1 MAKIMALGDTGFGKT
16 TSLDGDEELG
26 IVGLLP
32 ADTYVISATSKPLP
46 SRGSMKKWPA
56 TKDFHTGS
64 TLADLKDF
72 RRIITNKPDV
82 AAHAITLL
90 GLVTNIHNIVIDD
103 TNYFMQDMYMEKAL
117 STGWD
122 APKMIGFQFN
132 KIFKAM
138 ESLPEDKNFIMLAH
152 MEEYAKPE
160 GKIGVRMKTTGK
172 MVQEY
177 VTPEGKFDV
186 LLIGKALFDDKEQ
199 KAKKVYVTR
208 DDGVYTSAK
217 SHRIFGPDETYIL
230 NDLGYVVKKVD
241 EYYLGV

>member
-1 MAKIMALGDTGFGKT
+1 MAKILALAETGFGKS

-26 IVGLLP
+26 ILCLSP
-32 ADTYVISATSKPLP
+32 TDTYVISATSKPLP
-46 SRGSMKKWPA
+46 SRGSVKKWPA
-56 TKDFHTGS
+56 TKTFTTSG
-64 TLADLKDF
+64 TLDDLKAY
-72 RRIITNKPDV
+72 RRVITNKPDV

-90 GLVTNIHNIVIDD
+90 SNVTTIHNIVIDD

-138 ESLPEDKNFIMLAH
+138 EGLPEEKNFIMMAH
-152 MEEYAKPE
+152 FEEYNKAD
-160 GKIGVRMKTTGK
+160 GKMGVRMKTTGK

-186 LLIGKALFDDKEQ
+186 LLIGKSVYDDKEQ
-199 KAKKVYVTR
+199 KARKVYVTR
-208 DDGVYTSAK
+208 DDGVHTSAK